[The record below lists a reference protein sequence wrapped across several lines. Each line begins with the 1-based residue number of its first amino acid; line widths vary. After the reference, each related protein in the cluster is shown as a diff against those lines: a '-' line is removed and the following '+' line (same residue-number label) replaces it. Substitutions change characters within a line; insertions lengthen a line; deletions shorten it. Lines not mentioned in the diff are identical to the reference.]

1 MPSPHR
7 STSRPLP
14 LGKPSSA
21 APAAPAAPLLLPSD
35 DPATFLT
42 LMADTLRL
50 SSETLTM
57 AYVYIHRYKRWC
69 ADTDS
74 AAADSSP
81 SPDSAGAD
89 TDARQPVSDLL
100 DEHNQANAPGPPGTR
115 PAPATA
121 HQTLSLASLSLATKA
136 TESPRRLREFLIP
149 AYTLQHPTSPPL
161 TFPSPLYDALRS
173 TLVTAELLLLRV
185 LRFELRLPLP
195 YEYLPRLLERALT
208 LSDAPAAEEERLECR
223 VVDWKDTA
231 LGRAV
236 WVKVAQAMTRYRVCN
251 FFPARA
257 VAAACVYYVAVVE
270 RGLRAPGGAEVWVRR
285 VAGERVEWEDFVDA
299 LEEIRALTAV

>member
-1 MPSPHR
+1 
-7 STSRPLP
+7 
-14 LGKPSSA
+14 
-21 APAAPAAPLLLPSD
+21 
-35 DPATFLT
+35 
-42 LMADTLRL
+42 MADTLRL

-74 AAADSSP
+74 ADNTDADADADADADSPQS
-81 SPDSAGAD
+81 
-89 TDARQPVSDLL
+89 RVSDLL
-100 DEHNQANAPGPPGTR
+100 DEH
-115 PAPATA
+115 
-121 HQTLSLASLSLATKA
+121 TLSLASLSLATKA

-149 AYTLQHPTSPPL
+149 AYTLQHPTSAPL

-208 LSDAPAAEEERLECR
+208 LSDPPSAEEERLECR
-223 VVDWKDTA
+223 VVDLKDTA

-236 WVKVAQAMTRYRVCN
+236 WVKVGVAMTRYKVCN
-251 FFPARA
+251 FFPPRA

-299 LEEIRALTAV
+299 LEEIKALTAV

>member
-7 STSRPLP
+7 SASRPRP
-14 LGKPSSA
+14 KPSA
-21 APAAPAAPLLLPSD
+21 AAATPPVALLLPSD
-35 DPATFLT
+35 DPGTFLT

-69 ADTDS
+69 ADTDT
-74 AAADSSP
+74 DT
-81 SPDSAGAD
+81 D
-89 TDARQPVSDLL
+89 TDAAAEADGANDTDTGTDTGADADADAGSPQTQTQTQTQARVSDLL
-100 DEHNQANAPGPPGTR
+100 DEH
-115 PAPATA
+115 
-121 HQTLSLASLSLATKA
+121 TLSLASLSLATKA

-149 AYTLQHPTSPPL
+149 AHTLQHPPPFPPL
-161 TFPSPLYDALRS
+161 TFPSPRYDALRS

-185 LRFELRLPLP
+185 LRFELRVTLP

-208 LSDAPAAEEERLECR
+208 LALPDAPAAADERLECR
-223 VVDWKDTA
+223 VVDLKDTP

-236 WVKVAQAMTRYRVCN
+236 WVKVGQAMARYRVCN
-251 FFPARA
+251 FFPPRA
-257 VAAACVYYVAVVE
+257 VAAACVYHVAVVE
-270 RGLRAPGGAEVWVRR
+270 RGLRAPAGADAWVRR

-299 LEEIRALTAV
+299 LEEIKGL